1 MSSRMS
7 RKVAVRAFATEVEDA
22 THQYKESDEDRAPN
36 LALLP
41 TGTEA
46 NRVFVVGT
54 LTEKEDVGTDS
65 EYYHA
70 RVVDP
75 TGTFHV
81 YAGQYE
87 PGAASV
93 IRETETPEYVALTGK
108 VNRYELDD
116 GGFNVTIRPETM
128 TVTDQ
133 TTRNRWLVET
143 AERTMDRIREFRQA
157 VSAPEMEADES
168 PIARANSQYDPQMEY
183 LEQDVRDALL
193 SV

>member
-1 MSSRMS
+1 MSSRQT

-22 THQYKESDEDRAPN
+22 QHQYKESDEDRAPN

-41 TGTEA
+41 TGVEA
-46 NRVFVVGT
+46 NRVFVTGT
-54 LTEKEDVGTDS
+54 LTEKDDVGKDS

-81 YAGQYE
+81 YAGQYQ
-87 PGAASV
+87 PDAMAL
-93 IRETETPEYVALTGK
+93 IKETETPEYVALTGK
-108 VNRYELDD
+108 VGRYELDD
-116 GGFNVTIRPETM
+116 GGFNVTLRPETM

-133 TTRNRWLVET
+133 ATRNRWMVET
-143 AERTMDRIREFRQA
+143 AERTLERIDEFRQA
-157 VSAPEMEADES
+157 GDIPEMDVDES
-168 PIARANSQYDPQMEY
+168 PIARAKSQYDPRMDY

-193 SV
+193 SI